1 MKTHITVAH
10 SPDSDDAFMF
20 YGLASGNVD
29 TGGIVIDQVLSDIET
44 LNRAAFDGKYEV
56 TAVSFHAYAHLVDKY
71 ALLPHG
77 ASMGDKYGPIVVA
90 PAFAPQ
96 GSPGSYGAAG
106 SAFAPKELSG
116 SYGAAGSAFAP
127 KESSGS
133 YGAAGVPG
141 VTGVKGSRIAIPG
154 TLTTAY
160 LTLRIY
166 EPDFEYVV
174 VPFDE
179 IQQAVLAGKAE
190 AGLLIHEGQ
199 LTYQDEGLRK
209 IVDLGEWWAERTGGL
224 PLPLGGNIIRRDLGP
239 QMIAKVSKMLHDSI
253 AYALSHRPEAV
264 EYALQFGR
272 GLDRA
277 KTDRFVGMYVNDLT
291 LAYGERG
298 RQGLERLM
306 ADAYERG
313 LIPQRVPVEFAGDP
327 ELTETT
333 GIEV

>member
-1 MKTHITVAH
+1 
-10 SPDSDDAFMF
+10 MF
-20 YGLASGNVD
+20 FGLASGNVE
-29 TGGIVIDQVLSDIET
+29 TGGVVVDQVLADIET
-44 LNRAAFDGKYEV
+44 LNRAAFEGRYEV
-56 TAVSFHAYAHLVDKY
+56 SAVSFHAYAHLVDKY

-90 PAFAPQ
+90 RQGAGPQ
-96 GSPGSYGAAG
+96 
-106 SAFAPKELSG
+106 
-116 SYGAAGSAFAP
+116 
-127 KESSGS
+127 
-133 YGAAGVPG
+133 
-141 VTGVKGSRIAIPG
+141 GVKGSRVAIPG

-160 LTLRIY
+160 LALRIY

-179 IQQAVLAGKAE
+179 IQQAVLDGKAE

-239 QMIAKVSKMLHDSI
+239 EMIAKVSKMLHDSI
-253 AYALSHRPEAV
+253 AYALSHRAEAV

-291 LAYGERG
+291 LAYGDRG
-298 RQGLERLM
+298 RRGLERLM
-306 ADAYERG
+306 SDAFERG
-313 LIPQRVPVEFAGDP
+313 LIPQRVPVEFAA
-327 ELTETT
+327 
-333 GIEV
+333 

>member
-1 MKTHITVAH
+1 MKITVAH

-20 YGLASGNVD
+20 FGLASGSVD
-29 TGGIVIDQVLSDIET
+29 TGGIVVDQVLSDIET
-44 LNRAAFDGKYEV
+44 LNRAAFDGRYEV
-56 TAVSFHAYAHLVDKY
+56 TAVSFHAYAHLADKY

-90 PAFAPQ
+90 RQDGGPA
-96 GSPGSYGAAG
+96 
-106 SAFAPKELSG
+106 
-116 SYGAAGSAFAP
+116 
-127 KESSGS
+127 
-133 YGAAGVPG
+133 
-141 VTGVKGSRIAIPG
+141 GVKGSRIAIPG

-160 LTLRIY
+160 LTLRIF
-166 EPDFEYVV
+166 EPDFEFVV

-179 IQQAVLAGKAE
+179 IQQAVLDGKAD

-239 QMIAKVSKMLHDSI
+239 EMIAKVSKMLHDSI
-253 AYALSHRPEAV
+253 AYALSHRAEAV

-291 LAYGERG
+291 LAYGDRG
-298 RQGLERLM
+298 RRGLERLM
-306 ADAYERG
+306 ADAFERG
-313 LIPQRVPVEFAGDP
+313 LIPQRVPVEFAA
-327 ELTETT
+327 
-333 GIEV
+333 